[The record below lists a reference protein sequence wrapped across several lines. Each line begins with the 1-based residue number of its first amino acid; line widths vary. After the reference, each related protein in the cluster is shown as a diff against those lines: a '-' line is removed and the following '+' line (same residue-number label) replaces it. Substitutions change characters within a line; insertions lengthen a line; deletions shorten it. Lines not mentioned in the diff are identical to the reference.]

1 MFTTFGAFF
10 VSILGQTKTFLQ
22 ISRQGIFF
30 VFSAITAKF
39 QGKLMKGFWEKLV
52 AKAYMYEPTQARNF
66 TSAFGNASKN
76 TNACF
81 ERDSILV
88 PLCFV

>member
-22 ISRQGIFF
+22 ISRQGLFF

-39 QGKLMKGFWEKLV
+39 QGKLMKGF
-52 AKAYMYEPTQARNF
+52 
-66 TSAFGNASKN
+66 
-76 TNACF
+76 
-81 ERDSILV
+81 
-88 PLCFV
+88 